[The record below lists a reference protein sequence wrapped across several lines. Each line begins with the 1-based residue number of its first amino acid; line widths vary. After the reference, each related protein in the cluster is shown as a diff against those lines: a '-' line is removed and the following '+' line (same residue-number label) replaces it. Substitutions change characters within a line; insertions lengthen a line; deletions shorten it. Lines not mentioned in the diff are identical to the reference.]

1 MKHPV
6 EESGLSQELAGVFAP
21 ILKSYMMIVGLYYT
35 LITMIHPLE
44 EQGQN
49 LAALAGISSIS
60 AVMALSF
67 ALLLERGE
75 RRPAL
80 LESMSLSINTLVL
93 ANVVTYLT
101 IHFEV
106 HKLAYFPIM
115 ALAFATAS
123 PTRRAAYP
131 SIAAALICMLM
142 MAQQAAPEVRH
153 QYTFIAIAA
162 GFAAIGISWL
172 MRGAVTGE
180 LKARLAAEALNAQIE
195 RELARN
201 TELVRQAQE
210 MAEREQAANRTKTEF
225 LATITHELRTP
236 LNGVLGMA
244 QAMALGD
251 LSPAQRERL
260 ETIRASGRLLM
271 ATINDVLDISKIETG
286 RLELVDAPFDLG
298 AWADG
303 VAVLYR
309 GEALAKGL
317 RFTFEVTPSARGWRI
332 GDEMRL
338 RQVLSNLLSNAV
350 KFTDQGAIGV
360 RVDSEGD
367 LLSVCVTDTGI
378 GMSGDQTA
386 KLFEKFVQADA
397 TTTRRFGGAGLGLAI
412 SREILHLM
420 GGQIGV
426 ESAPGRGASFTFSTP
441 LKTVSAPEGAR
452 PEPAGIERNARVLV
466 ADDNPTNRLV
476 AQTLLRQFG
485 VEAFTACSGAEA
497 LEAWEND
504 AWDAVFMD
512 IHMPGM
518 DGLSATAKIRER
530 ERATGRPRTPIIA
543 LTASVLTH
551 EVAAYRAAGM
561 DDYLPKPIEL
571 NRLLSV
577 LQAALDPQEASGDE
591 VRSVTG

>member
-1 MKHPV
+1 MKHPSR
-6 EESGLSQELAGVFAP
+6 ETGLSQELAGVFAP
-21 ILKSYMMIVGLYYT
+21 ILKSYMMIVGLYYA
-35 LITMIHPLE
+35 LVTMIHPLE
-44 EQGQN
+44 EQGEN
-49 LAALAGISSIS
+49 LAVLAGVSSIS
-60 AVMALSF
+60 AVMALGF

-80 LESMSLSINTLVL
+80 LESMSLSINTMVL

-101 IHFEV
+101 IHYEV

-123 PTRRAAYP
+123 PTRRSAYP
-131 SIAAALICMLM
+131 SIAAALVCMWLM
-142 MAQQAAPEVRH
+142 SQAASPEVRH
-153 QYTFIAIAA
+153 QYIFIAIAA
-162 GFAAIGISWL
+162 GFAAVGISWL

-201 TELVRQAQE
+201 TELARQAQE
-210 MAEREQAANRTKTEF
+210 LAGREQAANRTKTEF

-244 QAMALGD
+244 QAMALAD

-260 ETIRASGRLLM
+260 DTIQASGRLLM
-271 ATINDVLDISKIETG
+271 ATINDVLDISKIESG
-286 RLELVDAPFDLG
+286 RLDLVDAPFDLG

-303 VAVLYR
+303 VAELHR
-309 GEALAKGL
+309 GEAEAKGL
-317 RFTFEVTPSARGWRI
+317 RFTFEITPAARGWRI
-332 GDEMRL
+332 GDEARL

-360 RVDSEGD
+360 RVDSDGD
-367 LLSVCVTDTGI
+367 LLSVCVTDTGV

-386 KLFEKFVQADA
+386 KLFEKFVQADGS
-397 TTTRRFGGAGLGLAI
+397 TTRRFGGAGLGLAI
-412 SREILHLM
+412 SREILQLM

-426 ESAPGRGASFTFSTP
+426 ESAPGRGASFTFSAP
-441 LKTVSAPEGAR
+441 LKTVSAHESAR
-452 PEPAGIERNARVLV
+452 AEAPAIERSARVLV

-518 DGLSATAKIRER
+518 DGLAAAARIRER
-530 ERATGRPRTPIIA
+530 ETETGRARTPIIA

-551 EVAAYRAAGM
+551 EVSAYRAAGM

-571 NRLLSV
+571 NRLLSL
-577 LQAALDPQEASGDE
+577 LQAALDPQEAGGVE
-591 VRSVTG
+591 AHAVTG